1 MKPIVLAVCLV
12 IFGFFSPARG
22 MPPAAAAGESREFSY
37 NWQAGD
43 DYLYHCIFRSH
54 SVMRLP
60 GPSGTPE
67 GAVSHFLLD
76 GVMVLHCYGRQADGT
91 IRFGVRFKDIAKL
104 QVDFNGRPIIDQET
118 IPTLAGN
125 REIIADFF
133 PNGKLKEIK
142 RFPNNPGLQVRLLAS
157 LVGEMQTVVPHA
169 AGQRQWQAAE
179 THYYGHTQADYQRLE
194 PGGKQIQLKKRTMV
208 RDASFRPEND
218 SINDE
223 PHSFVYDITLN
234 NKGWLE
240 SLSATS
246 ITRPTTFQAPGNNTA
261 PTTSI
266 SINLLT
272 VKKSSDH
279 SAAAKSAP
287 DDRNA
292 IPYDLTGNAEKKLA
306 RKNILEKQA
315 ADLNP
320 EVFKSWAQEYH
331 RGMVTDGK
339 EIFTM
344 KTRMAAVLALHPELC
359 QDMETLF
366 FSLPANSPA
375 RPMIAGV
382 LVLADTRTAQQS
394 LRHILADNRLRRD
407 DNFIQILQLPAFLQ
421 HPTKETG
428 EFYQAIINN
437 PAENA
442 DARYAAIYTLGSI
455 SAEMRRRGMADMAD
469 EYNQYLVNR
478 LQKSGN
484 PDEIHALLFGLR
496 NSKYPQ
502 NAPVA
507 VTFLQKKQEE
517 KVRFAAARAL
527 GAFTTENSTNI
538 LLHHLHDPSYLVRNG
553 ILQSLIEH
561 QLSENDL
568 NTIQKLVGNNIL
580 KPETDPLLLE
590 LVQKELAQQPE
601 AGRKILRAMRKRGI
615 ANRDVK
621 HKVQLLLDSRKPRKK

>member
-1 MKPIVLAVCLV
+1 MKTIVLAVCLV
-12 IFGFFSPARG
+12 IFGLFSPVRG
-22 MPPAAAAGESREFSY
+22 LPSAAAAGENRAFSY
-37 NWQAGD
+37 NWQPGD
-43 DYLYHCIFRSH
+43 DYLYHCIFKSH
-54 SVMRLP
+54 SALQLP
-60 GPSGTPE
+60 GPSGAPE
-67 GAVSHFLLD
+67 AAISHFLLD

-91 IRFGVRFKDIAKL
+91 IRFGARFKDIAKL
-104 QVDFNGRPIIDQET
+104 QVDFNGHPIVDPGT
-118 IPTLAGN
+118 IPTLAGS

-142 RFPNNPGLQVRLLAS
+142 RFPDNPGLQIRLLAS
-157 LVGEMQTVVPHA
+157 LVGETQTVVPDA
-169 AGQRQWQAAE
+169 AGEKQWQAAE
-179 THYYGHTQADYQRLE
+179 THYYGHARADYQCPQ
-194 PGGKQIQLKKRTMV
+194 PGEKQIQLKKRTV
-208 RDASFRPEND
+208 IRDASSRPEND

-223 PHSFVYDITLN
+223 PHSFVYDITLSS
-234 NKGWLE
+234 KGWLE

-246 ITRPTTFQAPGNNTA
+246 ITRPAAQTPGNSPA
-261 PTTSI
+261 PATSI
-266 SINLLT
+266 NINLLT
-272 VKKSSDH
+272 VKKPSDH

-292 IPYDLTGNAEKKLA
+292 TPYDLTGSAEKELA

-320 EVFKSWAQEYH
+320 EVFKSWAREYH

-359 QDMETLF
+359 RDMEALF

-382 LVLADTRTAQQS
+382 LVLADTRASQQS
-394 LRHILADNRLRRD
+394 LRHILADRRLRRD

-421 HPTKETG
+421 HPTRETG
-428 EFYQAIINN
+428 EFYLSIINN
-437 PAENA
+437 PTENA

-469 EYNQYLVNR
+469 EYNRYLVNR

-496 NSKYPQ
+496 NSKNPQ

-507 VTFLQKKQEE
+507 ATFMQKNREE

-527 GAFTTENSTNI
+527 GAFATENSTNI
-538 LLHHLHDPSYLVRNG
+538 LLRHLHDPSYLVRNG

-561 QLSENDL
+561 QLSENNL
-568 NTIQKLVGNNIL
+568 NAIQKLVGNNIL

-601 AGRKILRAMRKRGI
+601 TGRKILRAMQKRGI
-615 ANRDVK
+615 ANQDVK
-621 HKVQLLLDSRKPRKK
+621 HKVQLLLDSRKPREK